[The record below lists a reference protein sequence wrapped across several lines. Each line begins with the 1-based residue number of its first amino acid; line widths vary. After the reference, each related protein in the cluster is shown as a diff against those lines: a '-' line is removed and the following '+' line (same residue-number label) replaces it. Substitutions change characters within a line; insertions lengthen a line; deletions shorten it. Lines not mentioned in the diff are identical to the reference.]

1 MCGFCAGLPG
11 VPHWTESG
19 SDAARLDAAELSHEL
34 RLERAL
40 RVRIVNRVLAHY
52 GCKVSDWMGGT
63 YLVSSLRGRTELVD
77 RLPQVWKIVEEIAG
91 RPLDPLDPALLAALA
106 DAQ

>member
-19 SDAARLDAAELSHEL
+19 SDAARLDAAELGHEL
-34 RLERAL
+34 KLERAL
-40 RVRIVNRVLAHY
+40 RVRIVDRVLAHY
-52 GCKVSDWMGGT
+52 GCTVSDWMGGA

-77 RLPQVWKIVEEIAG
+77 RLPQVWQIVEDIAG
-91 RPLDPLDPALLAALA
+91 RPLDPLDPVLLAALA
-106 DAQ
+106 DAR